1 MFGALITFLVLMMYR
16 RKKRKA
22 NRQKTSVIEF
32 AHIHESDER
41 WPTTEE
47 VDFEGTMEEVELL

>member
-1 MFGALITFLVLMMYR
+1 MMYR